1 MAIFIHEQNTMFH
14 VKHKRILKN
23 WLKELIRT
31 SGFIC
36 GDINIILQSDE
47 ELLVLNQQAL
57 QHDYYTDIITF
68 NYNAGKHIHGDLFI
82 SIDRIK
88 ENARNFA
95 SSTEEELRRVM
106 AHGVLHLLG
115 YNDKKTSEQKVMR
128 QKEDEALQ
136 RFRELFHVKHE

>member
-14 VKHKRILKN
+14 VKQKRFVKT
-23 WLKELIRT
+23 WLKTLVQNN
-31 SGFIC
+31 GAKP

-47 ELLVLNQQAL
+47 EILALNQQAL

-68 NYNAGKHIHGDLFI
+68 NYNSNKTISGDLFI

-88 ENARNFA
+88 ENALTFA

-115 YNDKKTSEQKVMR
+115 FNDKTAREQQIMR
-128 QKEDEALQ
+128 KKENEALHL
-136 RFRELFHVKHE
+136 FRELFHVKHE

>member
-1 MAIFIHEQNTMFH
+1 MAIFIHEQNTLFH
-14 VKHKRILKN
+14 VKQKRSVKT
-23 WLKELIRT
+23 WLKTLVQNN
-31 SGFIC
+31 GAKP

-47 ELLVLNQQAL
+47 EILSLNQQAL

-68 NYNAGKHIHGDLFI
+68 NYNSGKTISGDLFI

-88 ENARNFA
+88 ENALTFA

-115 YNDKKTSEQKVMR
+115 FNDKTSKEQQEMR
-128 QKEDEALQ
+128 KKENEALHL
-136 RFRELFHVKHE
+136 FRELFHVKHE